1 MKIKCFDIAII
12 VSFFLLFISVVCF
25 ENNCQGI
32 RENVLRFHII
42 ADSDTESAQSLKLK
56 IRDAVLSQSEELFSS
71 DDTLQS
77 ATAKASDSLQKIEK
91 IANEVIEKEN
101 ADYTA
106 KAFIGKSYF
115 PTREY
120 EGNITFPAGY
130 YNALKIVLG
139 SGKGKNWWCVM
150 FPSICLGAA
159 TDKKAMLGEVLD
171 EKQMEIIE
179 SDPKYEVRFWIVEKY
194 YEVREKISRES

>member
-1 MKIKCFDIAII
+1 MKIKCFDIAVAVSLFLCILLV
-12 VSFFLLFISVVCF
+12 VSF
-25 ENNCQGI
+25 ENDCKGI

-42 ADSDTESAQSLKLK
+42 ADSDSESAQNLKLK
-56 IRDAVLSQSEELFSS
+56 IRDEVLLHSEELFSLQ
-71 DDTLQS
+71 DTLQS
-77 ATAKASDSLQKIEK
+77 ATAKATESLQEIEE
-91 IANEVIEKEN
+91 IANDVIKKEN

-120 EGNITFPAGY
+120 EGGITFPAGY

-194 YEVREKISRES
+194 YEVKERARRK